1 MDSGKL
7 PIIILPSSGPSV
19 SLINKNVNDRKLKKG
34 NRRGYRKNSFERFN
48 LASAFYKVIL
58 AFGIIIVVFL
68 DNDSIY
74 SNSGFSRITKE
85 GRNLSE
91 AIVPDETPSTGFVET
106 GVSENDENHGE
117 KNDNDS
123 THATSFEDSNK
134 SESSHTYLDTT
145 KEKENEENNDSK
157 GNVAQNF
164 QKSNI
169 SSNQVECTDDVKLT
183 ETDNYD
189 KEYEQN
195 GDEHYY
201 AEKKYKQ
208 ESYDQNILHNP
219 DIQHAL
225 SMIPSD
231 SIIKSFLH
239 TSLTISPEDDEIDN
253 PYREKT
259 QHDID
264 SMHFTQWVDY
274 MKYAVQEVDQDHEQ
288 GTSKQLPDTEPL
300 KPEQKY
306 YIEPSKP
313 EQEENIEPLKPEQ
326 EENVDPLKPE
336 QEENIKPLKPEQKE
350 NIKPLKPEQEENI
363 KPLKPEQEENVDP
376 LKPEQEENVDPLK
389 PEQEENI
396 KPLKPEQE
404 ENVDPLK
411 PEQEENVNPLKP
423 EQEEN
428 IKPLKPEQKE
438 NIKPLKPEQEENV
451 DPLKPEQEENVD
463 PLKPEQEENIKPLK
477 PEQKENIKPLKPE
490 QEENVDPLKPEQ
502 DENIKPLKPE
512 QEENIKPLKP
522 EQEENIKPLKPEQ
535 EVEYAPLNNKFI
547 MESKN
552 NQKKQL
558 GHFDSS
564 YDYNLDIIDETE
576 MNLLFEDSKSY
587 SDIQKTTNNGSH
599 YSEKEP
605 LSMRDE
611 PSGLYKNKTSGNS
624 KGSNPNVR
632 GNEEVSMGIWD
643 GLKPSSM
650 SRSQGMTINQYPST
664 SGTQGITINQYP
676 STSGTQGMTR
686 NQYPSTSGTQG
697 MTRNQ
702 YPSTS
707 GTQGMTRNQYPS
719 TSGTQGMTRNQ
730 YPSTSGTQGM
740 TRNQYPS
747 TSGTQGMTR
756 NQLIGEMYNI
766 DERKIEE
773 PMWLGLKS
781 SYKPTPRKPYAS
793 NFSDMETFPRENYS
807 RNKHEAFD
815 RFDSHNMP
823 RGHSTK
829 YPTRTSSEFH
839 NPMNRYNSRGTSNSG
854 SILNSMK
861 SLRGNDSHRL
871 DNGQNYMSEPIST
884 TSMGNHKLYFGSKN
898 TQETIST
905 SFKSKSNDYKGLDQ
919 QNKASNY
926 NSDTDAVIDSK
937 EVSETN
943 FSPRK
948 SPDAQIKEMN
958 DHINE
963 KIDMLDENATPDVF
977 RNIWTIFISAETK
990 KLMMTQEYVLQY
1002 SIYLQ
1007 KRNKLYPEMRT
1018 AAWWKVHYSMINKF
1032 IKREKEEVSELK
1044 ELLKSSTNTY
1054 SNFVTFIRNKMESW
1068 KEFQKEIKDTW
1079 LATLTYK
1086 INKYSS
1092 QDNY

>member
-313 EQEENIEPLKPEQ
+313 EQEENI
-326 EENVDPLKPE
+326 
-336 QEENIKPLKPEQKE
+336 
-350 NIKPLKPEQEENI
+350 
-363 KPLKPEQEENVDP
+363 
-376 LKPEQEENVDPLK
+376 
-389 PEQEENI
+389 
-396 KPLKPEQE
+396 
-404 ENVDPLK
+404 
-411 PEQEENVNPLKP
+411 
-423 EQEEN
+423 
-428 IKPLKPEQKE
+428 
-438 NIKPLKPEQEENV
+438 
-451 DPLKPEQEENVD
+451 
-463 PLKPEQEENIKPLK
+463 
-477 PEQKENIKPLKPE
+477 KPLKPE

-664 SGTQGITINQYP
+664 SGTQGITI
-676 STSGTQGMTR
+676 
-686 NQYPSTSGTQG
+686 
-697 MTRNQ
+697 
-702 YPSTS
+702 
-707 GTQGMTRNQYPS
+707 
-719 TSGTQGMTRNQ
+719 NQ

>member
-336 QEENIKPLKPEQKE
+336 QEENIKPLKPEQ
-350 NIKPLKPEQEENI
+350 
-363 KPLKPEQEENVDP
+363 EENVDP

-389 PEQEENI
+389 PEQEE
-396 KPLKPEQE
+396 
-404 ENVDPLK
+404 
-411 PEQEENVNPLKP
+411 NPLKP

-451 DPLKPEQEENVD
+451 DPLKPEQD
-463 PLKPEQEENIKPLK
+463 
-477 PEQKENIKPLKPE
+477 ENIKPLKPE
-490 QEENVDPLKPEQ
+490 QE
-502 DENIKPLKPE
+502 ENIKPLKPE

-664 SGTQGITINQYP
+664 SGTQGITI
-676 STSGTQGMTR
+676 
-686 NQYPSTSGTQG
+686 
-697 MTRNQ
+697 
-702 YPSTS
+702 
-707 GTQGMTRNQYPS
+707 
-719 TSGTQGMTRNQ
+719 NQ

>member
-313 EQEENIEPLKPEQ
+313 EQEENI
-326 EENVDPLKPE
+326 
-336 QEENIKPLKPEQKE
+336 
-350 NIKPLKPEQEENI
+350 
-363 KPLKPEQEENVDP
+363 
-376 LKPEQEENVDPLK
+376 
-389 PEQEENI
+389 
-396 KPLKPEQE
+396 
-404 ENVDPLK
+404 
-411 PEQEENVNPLKP
+411 
-423 EQEEN
+423 
-428 IKPLKPEQKE
+428 
-438 NIKPLKPEQEENV
+438 
-451 DPLKPEQEENVD
+451 
-463 PLKPEQEENIKPLK
+463 
-477 PEQKENIKPLKPE
+477 KPLKPE

-502 DENIKPLKPE
+502 D
-512 QEENIKPLKP
+512 ENIKPLKP

-664 SGTQGITINQYP
+664 SGTQGITI
-676 STSGTQGMTR
+676 
-686 NQYPSTSGTQG
+686 
-697 MTRNQ
+697 
-702 YPSTS
+702 
-707 GTQGMTRNQYPS
+707 
-719 TSGTQGMTRNQ
+719 NQ

>member
-336 QEENIKPLKPEQKE
+336 QEENIKPLKPEQEE
-350 NIKPLKPEQEENI
+350 NVDPLKPEQEENVD
-363 KPLKPEQEENVDP
+363 PLKPEQEENVDP

-404 ENVDPLK
+404 EN
-411 PEQEENVNPLKP
+411 
-423 EQEEN
+423 
-428 IKPLKPEQKE
+428 PLKPEQK
-438 NIKPLKPEQEENV
+438 
-451 DPLKPEQEENVD
+451 
-463 PLKPEQEENIKPLK
+463 ENIKPLK

-664 SGTQGITINQYP
+664 SGTQGITI
-676 STSGTQGMTR
+676 
-686 NQYPSTSGTQG
+686 
-697 MTRNQ
+697 
-702 YPSTS
+702 
-707 GTQGMTRNQYPS
+707 
-719 TSGTQGMTRNQ
+719 NQ